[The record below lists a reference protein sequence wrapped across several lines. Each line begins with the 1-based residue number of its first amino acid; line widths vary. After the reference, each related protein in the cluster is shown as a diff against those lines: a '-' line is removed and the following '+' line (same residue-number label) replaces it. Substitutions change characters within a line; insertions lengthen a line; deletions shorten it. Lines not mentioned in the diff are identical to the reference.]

1 MYIIAGLGNPGAKY
15 DGTRH
20 NMGFDTIDLL
30 VEEHKI
36 PSAGV
41 QMKAMWGK
49 GIIGGERVI
58 LLKPLTYMNLSGE
71 AIGAFVRYYKIDPE
85 SELIVIYD
93 DIDQEP
99 GQLRIRKKGSAGG
112 HNGMKSIIQ
121 HLGTDKFAR
130 IRIGVGEKPAG
141 WDLADHVLSRFSKED
156 RGKVDEAIEKAAKAA
171 EMIVAG
177 EIDEAMNAYNAKPKK
192 KEKKKKKQEKTPAEK
207 AGKSMSDLLLTEMSA
222 AEEDYGQEGEM
233 EIECISLVEDLR

>member
-1 MYIIAGLGNPGAKY
+1 MYIIAGLGNPGPKY

-20 NMGFDTIDLL
+20 NMGFDTIDEL
-30 VEEHKI
+30 VEEYKI
-36 PSAGV
+36 PAQGT

-49 GIIGGERVI
+49 GMIAGERVI

-85 SELIVIYD
+85 TELIVVYD

-130 IRIGVGEKPAG
+130 VRIGVGEKPSG
-141 WDLADHVLSRFSKED
+141 WDLADHVLGHFSKED
-156 RGKVDEAIEKAAKAA
+156 RKKVDEAILKAAKAV

-177 EIDEAMNAYNAKPKK
+177 EIDEAMNTYNAKPKK
-192 KEKKKKKQEKTPAEK
+192 KQKKKKENTVLKAEEETQLQPEI
-207 AGKSMSDLLLTEMSA
+207 LLQDAELPEAA
-222 AEEDYGQEGEM
+222 AEEII
-233 EIECISLVEDLR
+233 EIPAMGKTENIK